1 MRRKINLHTGSDVNS
16 VTNVW
21 FEHLIR
27 RIIVEQLDVPY
38 RLKAKL
44 LHQTLLKKSEGK

>member
-1 MRRKINLHTGSDVNS
+1 MRRKINLYTGSDVNS
-16 VTNVW
+16 VTDVW

-44 LHQTLLKKSEGK
+44 LHQTLLIKSEGK